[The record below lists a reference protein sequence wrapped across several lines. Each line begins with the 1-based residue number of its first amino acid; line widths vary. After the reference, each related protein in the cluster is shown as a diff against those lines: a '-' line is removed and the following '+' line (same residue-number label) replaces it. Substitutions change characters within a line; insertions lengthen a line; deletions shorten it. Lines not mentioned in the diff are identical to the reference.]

1 MENTATQSIGLLY
14 GKKSI
19 FLRESVGEATIENID
34 LDLCSVFP
42 SRAMGVFCEETG
54 KSFIVTWAAV
64 VRLAVESGILENDNE
79 Q

>member
-1 MENTATQSIGLLY
+1 MKNTATKSIGILY

-19 FLRESVGEATIENID
+19 FLRESVGEASIENID

-54 KSFIVTWAAV
+54 KSFIISWADV
-64 VRLAVESGILENDNE
+64 VRLSVEAGILENDNE